1 MIMIDYGN
9 IVPPK
14 RFDLET
20 YEDFIYVSN
29 ILDEYIGCKTYVIET
44 TLEQINK
51 EFFKRNYKID
61 IEDIITELFSKSNQ
75 IISNQPGLTH
85 RDLEKINSFDV
96 LYHSI
101 KQNGIKYPLSINYFQ
116 TGLWGAHPG
125 NTRLLFEGFYTK
137 KVLAVVSDYK
147 GTVQQDYPNIKFMK
161 TNETSFDVSGLHVL
175 INNTKFGGPNTIR
188 RPAKNSAI
196 NYKELTDGPE
206 KTLADPTLYNPPR
219 TYRLNNNKVYVDD
232 KLILVKDNT
241 WRFSND

>member
-1 MIMIDYGN
+1 MIDYGD

-29 ILDEYIGCKTYVIET
+29 ILDEYIGCKTYIIET
-44 TLEQINK
+44 TLEQLNK
-51 EFFKRNYKID
+51 EFFKKNYKTE
-61 IEDIITELFSKSNQ
+61 IEDIIIELFKNSNQ

-147 GTVQQDYPNIKFMK
+147 GTVQQDYSNIKFMK
-161 TNETSFDVSGLHVL
+161 TNETSFDVSGLYVL

>member
-1 MIMIDYGN
+1 MIDYGD

-20 YEDFIYVSN
+20 YKDFINVSN
-29 ILDEYIGCKTYVIET
+29 ILDEYIGCKTYIIET
-44 TLEQINK
+44 TLEQLNK

>member
-1 MIMIDYGN
+1 MIDYGD

-20 YEDFIYVSN
+20 YKDFINVSD
-29 ILDEYIGCKTYVIET
+29 ILDEYIGCKTYIIET
-44 TLEQINK
+44 TLEQLNK

-61 IEDIITELFSKSNQ
+61 IEDIITELFSKSNK

-147 GTVQQDYPNIKFMK
+147 GTVQQDYSNIKFMK
-161 TNETSFDVSGLHVL
+161 TNETSFDVSGLYVL

>member
-1 MIMIDYGN
+1 MIDYGD

-61 IEDIITELFSKSNQ
+61 IEDIITELFKNSNQ

-161 TNETSFDVSGLHVL
+161 TNETSFDVSGLYVL

>member
-1 MIMIDYGN
+1 MIDYGD

-20 YEDFIYVSN
+20 YKDFINVSD
-29 ILDEYIGCKTYVIET
+29 ILDEYIGCKTYIIET
-44 TLEQINK
+44 TLEQLNK

-61 IEDIITELFSKSNQ
+61 IEDIITELFSKSNK

-161 TNETSFDVSGLHVL
+161 TNETSFDVSGLYVL

>member
-1 MIMIDYGN
+1 MIDYGD

-61 IEDIITELFSKSNQ
+61 IEDIITELFKNSNQ

>member
-1 MIMIDYGN
+1 MIDYGD

-61 IEDIITELFSKSNQ
+61 IEDIITELFKNSNQ

-147 GTVQQDYPNIKFMK
+147 GTVQQDYSNIKFMK

>member
-1 MIMIDYGN
+1 MIDYGD

-20 YEDFIYVSN
+20 YKDFINVSN
-29 ILDEYIGCKTYVIET
+29 ILDEYIGCKTYIIET
-44 TLEQINK
+44 TLEQLNK

-147 GTVQQDYPNIKFMK
+147 GTVQQDYSNIKFMK
-161 TNETSFDVSGLHVL
+161 TNETSFDVSGLYVL

-188 RPAKNSAI
+188 RPAKNDAI

>member
-1 MIMIDYGN
+1 MIDYGD

-51 EFFKRNYKID
+51 EFFKKNYKTE
-61 IEDIITELFSKSNQ
+61 IEDIIIELFKNSNQ
-75 IISNQPGLTH
+75 VVSNEPGLTH

-147 GTVQQDYPNIKFMK
+147 GTIQQDYPNIKFMK
-161 TNETSFDVSGLHVL
+161 PNETSFDVSELHVVL
-175 INNTKFGGPNTIR
+175 NNTKFGGPIVSVDHTN
-188 RPAKNSAI
+188 KKI

-206 KTLADPTLYNPPR
+206 KRWQILHYIIQR
-219 TYRLNNNKVYVDD
+219 TYRLNNDKVYVDD
-232 KLILVKDNT
+232 KLILVKDNI